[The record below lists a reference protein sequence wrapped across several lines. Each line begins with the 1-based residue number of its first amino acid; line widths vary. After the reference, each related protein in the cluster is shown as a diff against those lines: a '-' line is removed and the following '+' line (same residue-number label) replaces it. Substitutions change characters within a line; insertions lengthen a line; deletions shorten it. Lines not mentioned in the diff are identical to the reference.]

1 MKKRSR
7 WIVAAVAVLGAGAG
21 GAWWWHSRAK
31 AKPAAAAEVVVARKG
46 DLAVRVKAAGVVE
59 PEFVVEVKSKA
70 SGVVE
75 VVGPQEGD
83 RIAKGTLVV
92 RIDPILE
99 RRKVTQADA
108 ALRIAQ
114 AGLSGAMERRG
125 HSLRQLEREST
136 LHKKGLVSAEAVDL
150 VKKEAAV
157 LAGEVRSASAQI
169 LRAREELQEAKDRLA
184 ETEIRAPIAGTVL
197 ERTVQPGQIVASG
210 TNAVNGGTTLLKVA
224 DLSKMF
230 VRVKVDEA
238 DVARIQP
245 GLRAA
250 LTADALA
257 GQTFEGKVAR
267 VSPQGKIESNVT
279 VFEVLVELGDDGKR
293 ALRPAMTANVEIE
306 VAKRAGAVLVP
317 LRAVRTSKKEGGKVV
332 VVEGQGPRVVQTG
345 IADSRDIE
353 IVGGLQEGER
363 VVLPGGGAGGAR
375 DGQRPQG
382 GAGGQNPMRNMRR
395 MMGG

>member
-1 MKKRSR
+1 
-7 WIVAAVAVLGAGAG
+7 
-21 GAWWWHSRAK
+21 
-31 AKPAAAAEVVVARKG
+31 
-46 DLAVRVKAAGVVE
+46 
-59 PEFVVEVKSKA
+59 
-70 SGVVE
+70 
-75 VVGPQEGD
+75 
-83 RIAKGTLVV
+83 
-92 RIDPILE
+92 
-99 RRKVTQADA
+99 
-108 ALRIAQ
+108 
-114 AGLSGAMERRG
+114 MERRG

-230 VRVKVDEA
+230 VRVKVDEV